1 MPPAALTIIREE
13 HRSLTA
19 VIRSL
24 QHLAREGA
32 RGDAD
37 LDHELLTIILDYVD
51 AFPNRF
57 HHPKEDEYL
66 FRALR
71 RRTMAGAV
79 ALDELEAEHARGDA
93 LIREL
98 RHLLARCRIAGRQ
111 AREAFAAAV
120 EEYARY
126 HWEHLRKEEDIVLP
140 LAEAHLTAADWEGI
154 DRAFRANDDPLFGA
168 EPRDHFR
175 GLFRLI
181 VHRAPPPVGVGPAR
195 AAASDRTP
203 PG

>member
-1 MPPAALTIIREE
+1 MAPAALTIIRQE

-19 VIRSL
+19 VVRSL

-32 RGDAD
+32 RGDAE
-37 LDHELLTIILDYVD
+37 LDHDLVTVMLDYID

-57 HHPKEDEYL
+57 HHPKEDQYL

-71 RRTMAGAV
+71 RRTSAATAV
-79 ALDELEAEHARGDA
+79 LDELEAEHVRGDA

-98 RHLLARCRIAGRQ
+98 RHLLARCRIAGARARQ
-111 AREAFAAAV
+111 RFATAV
-120 EEYARY
+120 DAYADF

-154 DRAFRANDDPLFGA
+154 DRAFRANDDPLLGA
-168 EPRDHFR
+168 ELKDDFHR
-175 GLFRLI
+175 LFELI
-181 VHRAPPPVGVGPAR
+181 VRLAPPPVGVGPAR
-195 AAASDRTP
+195 SGSPGRTR